1 MKTSALRNGIK
12 EKQIMIYQT
21 LDQLSELKLHAMRY
35 EFKRQQELPAMSE
48 LAFDDR
54 FSMIVEKQWAARNET
69 KINRLIKTACLREP
83 SACLEHLDYD
93 PVRHLKKSMVAQ
105 LSDCKWIETGSNMII
120 TGSTGTGK
128 TFLIS
133 AFGREACYRGYHVKS
148 YRVNRLL
155 TDLGIGRGDGSYN
168 KLMQDL
174 LKPDLLILDDFGMK
188 KLDLTFSQDM
198 QEVAEERYHSG
209 KSMAITAQL
218 PVKDWVSVFADLT
231 VADAT
236 LDRIVRN
243 AYRFELKGPSK
254 RPTLEPERGDD
265 DKTIES

>member
-1 MKTSALRNGIK
+1 
-12 EKQIMIYQT
+12 MIYQT
-21 LDQLSELKLHAMRY
+21 LDQLSELKLNAMRQ

-48 LAFDDR
+48 LPFEDR
-54 FSMIVEKQWAARNET
+54 FSMIVDQQWSARNEA
-69 KINRLIKTACLREP
+69 KINRLIKTACLRETT
-83 SACLEHLDYD
+83 ACLEHLDYD
-93 PVRHLKKSMVAQ
+93 PERHLKKSAVAQ
-105 LSDCKWIETGSNMII
+105 LSDCKWIESGANIII

-128 TFLIS
+128 TYLIS
-133 AFGREACYRGYHVKS
+133 AFGREACYRGYSVKS

-188 KLDLTFSQDM
+188 KLDLAFSQDL
-198 QEVAEERYHSG
+198 QEVAEERYHAG
-209 KSMAITAQL
+209 KSVAVTAQL
-218 PVKDWVSVFADLT
+218 PVKEWVSIFADLT

-254 RPTLEPERGDD
+254 RPTLDPQKGDD
-265 DKTIES
+265 DKITES